1 MPHPPS
7 PGALNTPLSRG
18 WKGGKS
24 ISAREREGYGCARN
38 LKADLT
44 VT

>member
-1 MPHPPS
+1 MPPS
-7 PGALNTPLSRG
+7 LNTPLSRG
-18 WKGGKS
+18 GKGGNS
-24 ISAREREGYGCARN
+24 ISAREREGYGSARN